1 MATKEEIQQL
11 LDAIKGALSAKFDE
25 NDKRFTTLINGLQTQ
40 FSAQESRFSTLE
52 QVVQQM
58 VNPAVSSTHPQVLPR
73 TVPISENREKRS
85 RGFQLSLE
93 KYDGKPR
100 SDLNT
105 WIAQVEE
112 KCSLQY
118 IPDDEVGRWA
128 KVHLEGN
135 ALAFI
140 FETWNK

>member
-58 VNPAVSSTHPQVLPR
+58 VNPAVSSTHAQVLPR

-85 RGFQLSLE
+85 RGFQLSL
-93 KYDGKPR
+93 
-100 SDLNT
+100 
-105 WIAQVEE
+105 
-112 KCSLQY
+112 
-118 IPDDEVGRWA
+118 
-128 KVHLEGN
+128 
-135 ALAFI
+135 
-140 FETWNK
+140 